1 MSIFFVAIPG
11 SKDKQHLQKCLEAG
25 LHLADQN
32 NLQAISI
39 PCVGTGGFGLT
50 AADSAQVTFQALK
63 SFRETSKNLRKVR
76 VVVFQIKMTEEFLK
90 TKAMQEVQDMPQW
103 ESDSTSGDTMSEKTR
118 VEKRTKDSTA
128 KSSSTTELSV
138 KIYVTGK
145 DKESVLT
152 AVDAL
157 KKGFVEACTTEK
169 VENEAVSKLS
179 QKQIDFLIRKAKE
192 RDVKLEIEVNKNYI
206 MVLGE
211 QTEVKAMVS
220 EIWHEVDER
229 NKEIEEEKQ
238 EIMLSQNVEWS
249 YRKNLLS
256 KKIPLSPKE
265 NGKLEM
271 AYFKQQPKVLLPL
284 GGQEFEIDLQGKTG
298 HGQQNSEKIKLF
310 REIKRAEEGQCMHT
324 VKS

>member
-1 MSIFFVAIPG
+1 M
-11 SKDKQHLQKCLEAG
+11 
-25 LHLADQN
+25 
-32 NLQAISI
+32 
-39 PCVGTGGFGLT
+39 
-50 AADSAQVTFQALK
+50 
-63 SFRETSKNLRKVR
+63 R

-90 TKAMQEVQDMPQW
+90 TQAIQEVQDMLQW
-103 ESDSTSGDTMSEKTR
+103 ESDSTSDDIMSEKTR
-118 VEKRTKDSTA
+118 VEKQTKDSAA
-128 KSSSTTELSV
+128 KSSSTTEFSV

-152 AVDAL
+152 AVDAF
-157 KKGFVEACTTEK
+157 KKGFFEACTTEK

-192 RDVKLEIEVNKNYI
+192 HDVKLEIDKNRI

-211 QTEVKAMVS
+211 QTEVKDMVS

-284 GGQEFEIDLQGKTG
+284 GGQEFEIDLQAKTG
-298 HGQQNSEKIKLF
+298 HGQQNGEKIKLF
-310 REIKRAEEGQCMHT
+310 REVKRAEEGQCLHT
-324 VKS
+324 V